1 MAVQFGNLCNVVI
14 PPQSKLKLT
23 VPLLAFVTLRM
34 ESIFTAVAM
43 PTDDNA
49 CRTLLKERKVLV
61 EQWISKSE
69 SFSINEE
76 TGVVTINTEVDEP
89 EISKGGGMDD

>member
-1 MAVQFGNLCNVVI
+1 M
-14 PPQSKLKLT
+14 PPQSKLRLT
-23 VPLLAFVTLRM
+23 VPLLAFVTLRI
-34 ESIFTAVAM
+34 ESIFSAVPM

-49 CRTLLKERKVLV
+49 CRALLKERKDLV

-76 TGVVTINTEVDEP
+76 TGVVTVNSEVDEQ
-89 EISKGGGMDD
+89 EIIKGGGDGRLKYI

>member
-1 MAVQFGNLCNVVI
+1 M

-34 ESIFTAVAM
+34 ESILSNVAM

-49 CRTLLKERKVLV
+49 CRALLKERKDLV

-69 SFSINEE
+69 SFNLNEE
-76 TGVVTINTEVDEP
+76 TGVVTVISEVDQP
-89 EISKGGGMDD
+89 EVSGGGGMDD